1 MKRILTAKNLATVA
15 SVAVGVLPAFVLIEW
30 FNVSRKLIVGYG
42 VLAYVLGVTVF
53 KLPLYHLIVVR
64 YLHGKLSNLQIALGQ
79 GFISAISELGAAL
92 LFFLYVVPDLTFVQL
107 IGFSVAAGAVE
118 AIFLPFINPFK
129 GTPLEEHAEKLF
141 AETKPSVEFLSILEP
156 ICILAA

>member
-15 SVAVGVLPAFVLIEW
+15 SVAVGVIPAFVLIEW
-30 FNVSRKLIVGYG
+30 FGVSRKLIVGYG

-92 LFFLYVVPDLTFVQL
+92 LFFLYVVPDHLCPTDRVWRC
-107 IGFSVAAGAVE
+107 GRCG
-118 AIFLPFINPFK
+118 
-129 GTPLEEHAEKLF
+129 
-141 AETKPSVEFLSILEP
+141 
-156 ICILAA
+156 